1 MLGCLAAE
9 GVEVHDMGVFGEELM
24 VEAKAEAEELEEVCL
39 DEEEEAHW
47 GECQVDWCT
56 RCVHYLYMDLFHIC
70 QFEYDDKC
78 EQCIVQGWGSGSA
91 CVTVCIMNSSLD
103 VAQMLI
109 SFMIVTRPLLTMM
122 KRCIISCFM
131 HIRCAIMAQKL

>member
-1 MLGCLAAE
+1 
-9 GVEVHDMGVFGEELM
+9 
-24 VEAKAEAEELEEVCL
+24 
-39 DEEEEAHW
+39 
-47 GECQVDWCT
+47 
-56 RCVHYLYMDLFHIC
+56 MDLFHVC
-70 QFEYDDKC
+70 QFMYNDKYK
-78 EQCIVQGWGSGSA
+78 QCIVQGQGGGSA
-91 CVTVCIMNSSLD
+91 CVVVYIINSSLD